1 MLCFYVLVS
10 ILSEKPFFV
19 FLTMTTCFIL
29 GFVCVFFFF
38 AHLSAVQISWS
49 ALWFIKYLQT
59 SLWLFLQ
66 ADVEAAKRRT
76 LKKEKRTA
84 EKSDTEEMSVKPDRA
99 SGLGISSPVDEY
111 DQDTS
116 DEEVRWP
123 TRLCPFFYFFLLRAL
138 NKIMQNVYYEVSEM
152 NAELQDIP
160 VLSSECAWSSRW
172 TVVIGP
178 RPVVYF
184 FPFSFPPAFTLYSAT
199 RFPRV
204 TNGKTCFKTL

>member
-1 MLCFYVLVS
+1 MQF
-10 ILSEKPFFV
+10 
-19 FLTMTTCFIL
+19 
-29 GFVCVFFFF
+29 
-38 AHLSAVQISWS
+38 SWS

-123 TRLCPFFYFFLLRAL
+123 TRLCPFFYFFI
-138 NKIMQNVYYEVSEM
+138 KGV
-152 NAELQDIP
+152 
-160 VLSSECAWSSRW
+160 
-172 TVVIGP
+172 
-178 RPVVYF
+178 
-184 FPFSFPPAFTLYSAT
+184 
-199 RFPRV
+199 
-204 TNGKTCFKTL
+204 K

>member
-1 MLCFYVLVS
+1 MFLRFGFNSVWKTFFCFFDYDYVFYFGVRLC
-10 ILSEKPFFV
+10 
-19 FLTMTTCFIL
+19 
-29 GFVCVFFFF
+29 FFFF
-38 AHLSAVQISWS
+38 AHLSAVQFSWS

-123 TRLCPFFYFFLLRAL
+123 TRLCPFFFFFI
-138 NKIMQNVYYEVSEM
+138 KGV
-152 NAELQDIP
+152 
-160 VLSSECAWSSRW
+160 
-172 TVVIGP
+172 
-178 RPVVYF
+178 
-184 FPFSFPPAFTLYSAT
+184 
-199 RFPRV
+199 
-204 TNGKTCFKTL
+204 K

>member
-1 MLCFYVLVS
+1 MF
-10 ILSEKPFFV
+10 
-19 FLTMTTCFIL
+19 
-29 GFVCVFFFF
+29 FFFF
-38 AHLSAVQISWS
+38 AHLSAVQFSWS

-123 TRLCPFFYFFLLRAL
+123 TRLCPFFFFFLLRAL

-178 RPVVYF
+178 RPDGTNGSCCFRCGLLFSLF
-184 FPFSFPPAFTLYSAT
+184 FPS
-199 RFPRV
+199 RFHPLFRHPLS
-204 TNGKTCFKTL
+204 TCHEW